1 MKEVE
6 MDKVKE
12 LIKKGKEKGFV
23 TYDEINASLPP
34 DYVSPDQM
42 DDLLI
47 LFGKLNIQVEE
58 EDGPKKGERASDTLG
73 PEQEAEVEAETEE
86 KEADFP
92 SMYLREMGSI
102 PLLARH
108 EEVEVAKR
116 IEEGEIEV
124 IRAVQAS
131 PIFSRELVQVK
142 ERMKPRK
149 DGREEGLEK
158 ELSIQRVHSLLH
170 HIIKLD
176 QRIRRDREKL
186 GRKGILPSGRL
197 RIGKKIEEDLEKL
210 VSLFRDLSL
219 EVEVLDGII
228 QNFKDLEDPVAKG
241 EQEIEKIA
249 HRIGIP
255 FDRVRRLRPRS
266 LEKFRKK
273 GIGVK
278 EIRSFISLLQLAQK
292 KIRTAEREAGLP
304 SEEIKHAAQTIR
316 QGERK
321 VEKARNEMIQANLRL
336 VISIAKRYIN
346 RGLPFLDLIQEGN
359 MGLMRAVEKFD
370 YRRGHK
376 FSTYATWWIRQAITR
391 AIADQA
397 RMIRIP
403 VHMAEKIS
411 KMTRTANRLFQELER
426 EPTDEEIAKNLDL
439 GVEKVRGMLD
449 SIREPISLETPIGE
463 GEESSLEEFI
473 EDPGSLSPTE
483 RVAQMDV
490 SDRVRKVLATMPARE
505 ERILKLRFGIDAE
518 SDHTLEEIGQ
528 RFGVTRERVRQLE
541 IKALRMLRHPSR
553 SNQLKSLVEG

>member
-1 MKEVE
+1 MKEAE

-23 TYDEINASLPP
+23 TYDEINESLPP

-47 LFGKLNIQVEE
+47 LFGKLNIEVEE
-58 EDGPKKGERASDTLG
+58 DDGAEKSEKAVDPVTIEEEG
-73 PEQEAEVEAETEE
+73 EAEAESEE
-86 KEADFP
+86 KKADFP
-92 SMYLREMGSI
+92 TMYLHEMGSI

-108 EEVEVAKR
+108 EEVEIAQR
-116 IEEGEIEV
+116 IEEGEMEV

-131 PIFSRELVQVK
+131 DIFFRELVKGK

-149 DGREEGLEK
+149 GSKAGGLEK
-158 ELSIQRVHSLLH
+158 ELSVQRVNSLLH
-170 HIIKLD
+170 HIINLD

-186 GRKGILPSGRL
+186 DKKGISESSRL
-197 RIGKKIEEDLEKL
+197 RLGKKIEEDVEKL

-219 EVEVLDGII
+219 EIEVLDPII
-228 QNFKDLEDPVAKG
+228 QRFKELEDQVVKG

-249 HRIGIP
+249 KRTGIP
-255 FDRVRRLRPRS
+255 FDRVRRLRPKS

-273 GIGVK
+273 GIGVR
-278 EIRSFISLLQLAQK
+278 EIRGFIPVLRSAQK
-292 KIRTAEREAGLP
+292 KIRTVEREAGIA
-304 SEEIKHAAQTIR
+304 SEEIRQAAKAIR

-321 VEKARNEMIQANLRL
+321 SENAKNEMIQANLRL

-370 YRRGHK
+370 YHRGHK

-411 KMTRTANRLFQELER
+411 KISRTAARLFQQLGR
-426 EPTDEEIAKNLDL
+426 EPNAEEIAKSLDL
-439 GVEKVRGMLD
+439 GVEKVRGMLE

-473 EDPGSLSPTE
+473 EDPGDVSPTE

-490 SDRVRKVLATMPARE
+490 SERVRKVLATMPPRE
-505 ERILKLRFGIDAE
+505 ERILKLRFGIDSE

-541 IKALRMLRHPSR
+541 IKALRMLRHPAR
-553 SNQLKSLVEG
+553 SKQLRSLVEG

>member
-12 LIKKGKEKGFV
+12 LIKKGKQKGFV
-23 TYDEINASLPP
+23 TYDEINDSLPQ

-58 EDGPKKGERASDTLG
+58 EDKPKISGSEYAPLVV
-73 PEQEAEVEAETEE
+73 EEEAEVEVETEE
-86 KEADFP
+86 KEPDFP

-108 EEVEVAKR
+108 EEVEIAKR
-116 IEEGEIEV
+116 IEEGEMEV

-131 PIFSRELVQVK
+131 AIFLRELVKVK

-149 DGREEGLEK
+149 DGKEEGLEK
-158 ELSIQRVHSLLH
+158 ELSVQRVNSLLH
-170 HIIKLD
+170 HIIRLD

-186 GRKGILPSGRL
+186 GKKGILESSRL
-197 RIGKKIEEDLEKL
+197 RVGKKIEEDLEKL

-219 EVEVLDGII
+219 EIQVLDDII
-228 QNFKDLEDPVAKG
+228 QSFKELEDQVVKG
-241 EQEIEKIA
+241 EQEIGKIA
-249 HRIGIP
+249 GRMGIP
-255 FDRVRRLRPRS
+255 FDRVRRLRPKS

-273 GIGVK
+273 GIGIK
-278 EIRSFISLLQLAQK
+278 EIRSFIPVLQSAQK
-292 KIRTAEREAGLP
+292 KIRTAEREAGIV
-304 SEEIKHAAQTIR
+304 SEEIKQAAKTIR

-321 VEKARNEMIQANLRL
+321 SENARTEMIQANLRL

-411 KMTRTANRLFQELER
+411 KVTRTTTRLFQQLGR
-426 EPTDEEIAKNLDL
+426 EPTAEDIAKSLDL

-449 SIREPISLETPIGE
+449 SVREPISLETPIGE

-473 EDPGSLSPTE
+473 EDPGDVSPTE

-490 SDRVRKVLATMPARE
+490 SDRVRKVLATMPPRE
-505 ERILKLRFGIDAE
+505 EKILKLRFGIDAV

-553 SNQLKSLVEG
+553 SKQLRSLVEG

>member
-58 EDGPKKGERASDTLG
+58 EDGPKKGERTSDTLA
-73 PEQEAEVEAETEE
+73 PEEQAEVEAETEE